1 LQNVKRGIYEALRRV
16 KARGDD
22 DISPRWKGV
31 EMLAR
36 KNFGGIPV
44 WVVGCLA
51 GALMV
56 GAYFGM
62 RLLLVEEGNGL
73 ATRMTTLHPTEM
85 IKLSRDTS
93 VDIAYV
99 PPPFLAESDQLERIT
114 EALTGEALTV
124 SQKGDFIVLD
134 VNNAVLFASG
144 KAEVKE
150 EFETLAEKI
159 AAVLNG
165 EPGPVRVIGHTDN
178 IPMSGRGRYKN
189 NFELS
194 VARASAVAGE
204 LEELFDDS
212 SRIQV
217 DGRGEDEPAAENATK
232 EGRALNRRVEIM
244 LQRDDTL

>member
-1 LQNVKRGIYEALRRV
+1 
-16 KARGDD
+16 
-22 DISPRWKGV
+22 
-31 EMLAR
+31 
-36 KNFGGIPV
+36 
-44 WVVGCLA
+44 
-51 GALMV
+51 
-56 GAYFGM
+56 
-62 RLLLVEEGNGL
+62 
-73 ATRMTTLHPTEM
+73 
-85 IKLSRDTS
+85 
-93 VDIAYV
+93 
-99 PPPFLAESDQLERIT
+99 LERIT